1 MNKTNLEDYR
11 EEIIKKFFKD
21 GYDDLE
27 KSLKPWILDLEKKPL
42 FSVKK
47 SNFNLPTNILS
58 PEIVKAVNAKHSN
71 KNKRKRSAAAAKRT
85 NKKNN
90 NYASSI
96 DSYKIPKQK
105 KVKINLDEEQIK
117 SLPVQEKYPPY
128 PANEYVFTPH
138 IKETTPSVL
147 VRHPQRLDA
156 IQIQHDFEERTIM
169 DNISMLLQAV
179 ELIEDKNKLEEI
191 TNRYNE
197 TKRIRDLLAI
207 ASVDI
212 KKKKSIEER
221 LQTGSRA

>member
-1 MNKTNLEDYR
+1 MASLRNLDIPFYP
-11 EEIIKKFFKD
+11 KYFK
-21 GYDDLE
+21 L
-27 KSLKPWILDLEKKPL
+27 IN
-42 FSVKK
+42 FNSVKK

-221 LQTGSRA
+221 LHKIEEEKKVAEEELASLTNTTTS

>member
-1 MNKTNLEDYR
+1 
-11 EEIIKKFFKD
+11 
-21 GYDDLE
+21 
-27 KSLKPWILDLEKKPL
+27 
-42 FSVKK
+42 VKK

-169 DNISMLLQAV
+169 DNISMLLQA
-179 ELIEDKNKLEEI
+179 KLEEI

-212 KKKKSIEER
+212 KKKCGYTIKPPDPHSVTAIAIASVLRLLSDSHHTSQESIH
-221 LQTGSRA
+221 LHKPSTP